1 MMNTILSRMDHGWSG
16 QNARKYFWTVVAC
29 LATTLVGTPL
39 LRVVDPANIVML
51 FLLTVVLIALRF
63 GRGPALLAAVISVG
77 LFDFFFVPPRFS
89 FTVSD
94 GQYLITFA
102 VMLAVA
108 LIIGGLTAR
117 VRLEADTAL
126 ARERRVQT
134 LYDVALELSTAL
146 TAEQVARIASHF
158 IDENMQAVST
168 LLLPDKSGELT
179 PLAGGTAAY
188 AADDAR
194 AVYERGE
201 SRVALAEHDSYPIL
215 CLPLRAPTR
224 VRGVL
229 IVGWHDPT
237 RGFPPE
243 QRRLFDTVATLLAV
257 VIERIYYAQVSHEA
271 LLDVESERLRNSLLS
286 TLSHDLR
293 TPLTVLVG
301 LADSL
306 VNANPRLAGEQAET
320 AVVIRDESLHMS
332 RVVNNLLDMARL
344 QGGQVQLRKE
354 WQPLEEVIGS
364 SLKTMEA
371 RLAGRSVTVD
381 VPRDLPLL
389 QIDAVLVE
397 RVLCNLLDNAAKYA
411 PEGTISLEAR
421 RVDGV
426 VEVAVSDRGPGLT
439 PGTEETMFEMFAR
452 GHPGTVKPG
461 VGVGLGLA
469 ICRAIVSV
477 HGGHIRVGNR
487 PEGGASF
494 LFTLPVG
501 TPPAIDKV
509 LMERMEREVQ

>member
-1 MMNTILSRMDHGWSG
+1 MPNTILPRMQRAGWAG
-16 QNARKYFWTVVAC
+16 QSARNYFWTVVAC
-29 LATTLVGTPL
+29 LATTLLGTPL

-51 FLLTVVLIALRF
+51 FLLTVVLIGLRF
-63 GRGPALLAAVISVG
+63 GRGPALLAAIMSVG

-89 FTVSD
+89 FTVND

-117 VRLEADTAL
+117 VRREADTAL

-146 TAEQVARIASHF
+146 TVEQVARIASRF
-158 IDENMQAVST
+158 IAENMQAVST
-168 LLLPDKSGELT
+168 LLLPDRGGELKAI
-179 PLAGGTAAY
+179 AGGTAAC
-188 AADDAR
+188 AAEDAR
-194 AVYERGE
+194 AVYDRAE

-215 CLPLRAPTR
+215 CLPLRTPAR

-229 IVGWHDPT
+229 IVGWHDPE
-237 RGFPPE
+237 RGFSPD
-243 QRRLFDTVATLLAV
+243 QRRLFDTVATLLAM
-257 VIERIYYAQVSHEA
+257 VIERIYYAQVSQEA

-306 VNANPRLAGEQAET
+306 ADAYPRLSSEQAES
-320 AVVIRDESLHMS
+320 AAVIRDQSLQMS
-332 RVVNNLLDMARL
+332 RVVDNLLEMARL
-344 QGGQVQLRKE
+344 QGGQVQPRKE

-364 SLKTMEA
+364 SLKSMEA
-371 RLAGRSVTVD
+371 RLAGRSVTVE

-389 QIDAVLVE
+389 QFDAMLLE

-411 PEGTISLEAR
+411 PEGTISLAAKR
-421 RVDGV
+421 IDGV
-426 VEVAVSDRGPGLT
+426 VEVTVTDRGPGVT
-439 PGTEETMFEMFAR
+439 PGAEETLFETFSR
-452 GHPGTVKPG
+452 GHQGSVKS
-461 VGVGLGLA
+461 GVGLGLA
-469 ICRAIVSV
+469 ICRAIVSA
-477 HGGHIRVGNR
+477 HGGRIRAENR
-487 PEGGASF
+487 REGGASF
-494 LFTLPVG
+494 IFTLPLG
-501 TPPAIDKV
+501 APPAIDAA
-509 LMERMEREVQ
+509 LMERMEKEVQ